1 MCVCVCTSGG
11 GDIIPNGTDMQEQV
25 GGRRDTEG
33 MRERQRET
41 EIETE
46 REREIYTFTLIFIHI
61 IVCS

>member
-1 MCVCVCTSGG
+1 MCVCTSGG

-33 MRERQRET
+33 MRET